1 MCGIVGYIGARPA
14 APIVLNGLRQLEY
27 RGYDS
32 AGLAVL
38 GQDGLIQ
45 VRREV
50 GKLGNLA
57 KILEEVPV
65 EGVVAVGH
73 TRWATHGPPS
83 QHNAHPHRSP
93 DGRIVVVQNGI
104 VENFAELRSRL
115 QEEGYIFHSDTD
127 TEVIVHLVHQHYHN
141 GCAGDLT
148 AAVRKTL
155 AELKGPSAIVV
166 LSEDYPDRLIA
177 ARLGNAGGVAIGL
190 GDDETLIASDIP
202 ALLQHTR
209 RVVFLET
216 RQMAIVTR
224 SGAEYLDFE
233 GQPLHKTTTT
243 IDWDPQAVEKG
254 QFAHSMQKEIFEQGR
269 SLTDTLRGRLDFVHN
284 RVVLDQLNLSG
295 AKLQALQKV
304 TIVACGTSYYAGLVG
319 KYLIERL
326 ARLPVEVDYASE
338 FRYRS
343 PLVSP
348 NHLVLAITQSG
359 ETVDTL
365 AALEEARHGGA
376 FTAAIVNAIGS
387 QAARVCDGVI
397 YMQAGPE
404 IGVAS
409 TKAFTASVTDL
420 FLLALYLGQ
429 ERGTLDE
436 TTRAELIQAVAT
448 LPGLAGALL
457 DEAWHS
463 DFYQRLADQ
472 FHGFHNFLYL
482 GRGINYAI
490 AREGALKLKEISY
503 IHAEGYP
510 AGEMKHGPIALIDE
524 RMPTVV
530 IAPRDSVY
538 DKMVSQVEQV
548 KARRGCVLAVAHAD
562 DEYIRQRADVI
573 LPIPKIHELLTPV
586 LAVMPLQILAY
597 AIAVRRGADVDQ
609 PRNLAKS
616 VTVE

>member
-1 MCGIVGYIGARPA
+1 MCGIVGYIGTRSA
-14 APIVLNGLRQLEY
+14 APVVLNGLRQLEY

-32 AGLAVL
+32 AGMAVL
-38 GQDGLIQ
+38 GQDGVIQ
-45 VRREV
+45 IRREV

-57 KILEEVPV
+57 QRLAQEPA

-73 TRWATHGPPS
+73 TRWATHGPPT
-83 QHNAHPHRSP
+83 QRNAHPHRSP
-93 DGRIVVVQNGI
+93 DGRIAVVQNGI
-104 VENFAELRSRL
+104 VENFAELRGLL
-115 QEEGYIFHSDTD
+115 QAQGYVFQSDTD
-127 TEVIVHLVHQHYHN
+127 TEVIVHLVHRYYHN

-155 AELKGPSAIVV
+155 ADLKGPSAIVV
-166 LSEDYPDRLIA
+166 LSEDWPDRLIV

-190 GDDETLIASDIP
+190 GEDETFIASDIP

-209 RVVFLET
+209 QVAFLET
-216 RQMAIVTR
+216 RQMAIITR
-224 SGAEYLDFE
+224 NGAEYLDLE
-233 GQPLHKTTTT
+233 GQPLHKTAVT
-243 IDWDPQAVEKG
+243 IEWDPQAAEKG
-254 QFAHSMQKEIFEQGR
+254 EFAHYMQKEIFEQGR
-269 SLTDTLRGRLDFVHN
+269 SLTDTLRGRLDFAN
-284 RVVLDQLNLSG
+284 QRVVLDTLNLTP
-295 AKLQALQKV
+295 AKLQTIDKV

-338 FRYRS
+338 FRYRQPIIQPS
-343 PLVSP
+343 
-348 NHLVLAITQSG
+348 HLVLAITQSG

-365 AALEEARHGGA
+365 AALEEAHKGGA

-420 FLLALYLGQ
+420 FLLAVYLGQ
-429 ERGTLDE
+429 ERGILSAAERT
-436 TTRAELIQAVAT
+436 ELITAVAT
-448 LPGLAGALL
+448 LPGLAGTLL

-463 DFYQRLADQ
+463 DFYKQLADR
-472 FHGFHNFLYL
+472 FHEFHNFLYL

-510 AGEMKHGPIALIDE
+510 AGEMKHGPIALIDA

-538 DKMVSQVEQV
+538 DKMVSQIEQV
-548 KARRGCVLAVAHAD
+548 KARSGLVLAVAHAD
-562 DEYIRQRADVI
+562 DEYIHQKADVVM
-573 LPIPKIHELLTPV
+573 PIPKIHELLTPI

-597 AIAVRRGADVDQ
+597 EMAVRRGADVDQ

>member
-1 MCGIVGYIGARPA
+1 MCGIVGYIGARQA
-14 APIVLNGLRQLEY
+14 ASIVLNGLRQLEY

-32 AGLAVL
+32 AGMAVL
-38 GQDGLIQ
+38 GSDGSLQI
-45 VRREV
+45 RREV

-57 KILEEVPV
+57 QLLAEAPV
-65 EGVVAVGH
+65 EGAVAVGH

-83 QHNAHPHRSP
+83 QRNAHPHRSP

-115 QEEGYIFHSDTD
+115 QGQGYTFHSDTD
-127 TEVIVHLVHQHYHN
+127 TEVIVHLVHRYYHN
-141 GCAGDLT
+141 GCDGDLA

-155 AELKGPSAIVV
+155 ADLKGPSAIVV
-166 LSEDYPDRLIA
+166 LSEDYPDQLIA

-190 GDDETLIASDIP
+190 GEDETFIASDIP

-209 RVVFLET
+209 QVVFLET
-216 RQMAIVTR
+216 RQMAIITR
-224 SGAEYLDFE
+224 QGATYFDLE

-243 IDWDPQAVEKG
+243 IDWDPQAAEKG
-254 QFAHSMQKEIFEQGR
+254 EFAHYMQKEIFEQGR
-269 SLTDTLRGRLDFVHN
+269 SLTDTLRGRLDFVN
-284 RVVLDQLNLSG
+284 QRVVLDSLNLSA
-295 AKLQALQKV
+295 AKLQEIDKV

-343 PLVSP
+343 PIVSP
-348 NHLVLAITQSG
+348 RHLVLAITQSG

-365 AALEEARHGGA
+365 AALEEARKGGA
-376 FTAAIVNAIGS
+376 FTATIVNAIGS
-387 QAARVCDGVI
+387 QAARICDGVI

-420 FLLALYLGQ
+420 FLLAFYLGQ
-429 ERGTLDE
+429 ERGILNE
-436 TTRAELIQAVAT
+436 AERTELLQAVAT
-448 LPGLAGALL
+448 LPGLAGTLL
-457 DEAWHS
+457 EDAWQS
-463 DFYQRLADQ
+463 NFYQQLAEQ

-524 RMPTVV
+524 KMPTVV

-548 KARRGCVLAVAHAD
+548 KARRGAVLAVAHAD
-562 DEYIRQRADVI
+562 DEYIRQKADVVM
-573 LPIPKIHELLTPV
+573 PIPKIHELLTPI

-597 AIAVRRGADVDQ
+597 EMAVRRGTDVDQ

>member
-14 APIVLNGLRQLEY
+14 APIVLAGLRQLEY

-38 GQDGLIQ
+38 GQDGSIQ

-57 KILEEVPV
+57 KVVAEVPV
-65 EGVVAVGH
+65 EGMLAVGH

-83 QHNAHPHRSP
+83 QRNAHPHRSP

-115 QEEGYIFHSDTD
+115 QTEGYVFQSDTD
-127 TEVIVHLVHQHYHN
+127 TEVIVYLVHRYYHN

-155 AELKGPSAIVV
+155 ADLQGPSAIVV

-190 GDDETLIASDIP
+190 GEDETFIASDIP
-202 ALLQHTR
+202 ALLHHTR
-209 RVVFLET
+209 QFVFLET
-216 RQMAIVTR
+216 RQMAIITR
-224 SGAEYLDFE
+224 NGAEYLDLE
-233 GQPLHKTTTT
+233 GRPLHKTTTT
-243 IDWDPQAVEKG
+243 IDWDPQSAEKG
-254 QFAHSMQKEIFEQGR
+254 EFAHYMQKEIFEQGR
-269 SLTDTLRGRLDFVHN
+269 SLTDTLRGRLDFAHK
-284 RVVLDQLNLSG
+284 RVMLDTLNLS
-295 AKLQALQKV
+295 AAQLQTIDKV

-343 PLVSP
+343 PIVRP
-348 NHLVLAITQSG
+348 NQLVLAITQSG

-365 AALEEARHGGA
+365 AALEEARKGGA

-387 QAARVCDGVI
+387 QAARVCDGLI

-429 ERGTLDE
+429 ERGTLRE
-436 TTRAELIQAVAT
+436 AECAELIQAVAT

-457 DEAWHS
+457 EDAWHS
-463 DFYQRLADQ
+463 GFYQQLAER
-472 FHGFHNFLYL
+472 FHEFHNFLYL

-510 AGEMKHGPIALIDE
+510 AGEMKHGPLALIDE
-524 RMPTVV
+524 RMPTVL

-538 DKMVSQVEQV
+538 DKMVSQIEQV
-548 KARRGCVLAVAHAD
+548 KARGGLVLAVAHAD
-562 DEYIRQRADVI
+562 DEYICQKADVVM
-573 LPIPKIHELLTPV
+573 PIPKIHELLTPI

-597 AIAVRRGADVDQ
+597 EMAVRRGADVDQ

>member
-32 AGLAVL
+32 AGMAVL
-38 GQDGLIQ
+38 GHDGAIQ
-45 VRREV
+45 IRREV

-57 KILEEVPV
+57 QLLAQKPAQ
-65 EGVVAVGH
+65 GGVAVGH
-73 TRWATHGPPS
+73 TRWATHGPPT
-83 QHNAHPHRSP
+83 QRNAHPHGSP

-104 VENFAELRSRL
+104 VENFAELRSQL
-115 QEEGYIFHSDTD
+115 QAQGYLFHSDTD
-127 TEVIVHLVHQHYHN
+127 TEVIVHLVHRYYHN

-148 AAVRKTL
+148 MAVRKTL
-155 AELKGPSAIVV
+155 ADLKGPSAIVV
-166 LSEDYPDRLIA
+166 LSEDWPDRLIV

-190 GDDETLIASDIP
+190 GDDETFIASDIP

-209 RVVFLET
+209 QVAFLET
-216 RQMAIVTR
+216 RQMAIITR
-224 SGAEYLDFE
+224 DGAEYLDLD
-233 GQPLHKTTTT
+233 GLPLHKTPVT
-243 IDWDPQAVEKG
+243 IEWDAQAAEKG
-254 QFAHSMQKEIFEQGR
+254 EFAHYMQKEIFEQGR
-269 SLTDTLRGRLDFVHN
+269 SLTDTLRGRLDFAN
-284 RVVLDQLNLSG
+284 QRVVLDTLNLTA
-295 AKLQALQKV
+295 AKLQTIDKV

-338 FRYRS
+338 FRYRQPIVQPS
-343 PLVSP
+343 
-348 NHLVLAITQSG
+348 HLVLAITQSG

-365 AALEEARHGGA
+365 AALEEAHNGGA

-429 ERGTLDE
+429 ERGTLSE
-436 TTRAELIQAVAT
+436 AERIELIAAVAT

-457 DEAWHS
+457 DEAWHG
-463 DFYQRLADQ
+463 DLYKKLADRFQ
-472 FHGFHNFLYL
+472 EFHNFLYL

-510 AGEMKHGPIALIDE
+510 AGEMKHGPIALIDAQ
-524 RMPTVV
+524 MPTVV

-538 DKMVSQVEQV
+538 DKMVSQIEQV
-548 KARRGCVLAVAHAD
+548 KARNGLVLAVAHSDDDYIQQKAD
-562 DEYIRQRADVI
+562 AIM
-573 LPIPKIHELLTPV
+573 PIPKIHELLTPI

-597 AIAVRRGADVDQ
+597 EMAVRRGADVDQ